1 MAEFDEVQGNFVL
14 DILSNKM
21 KPGAQDRLIRLPS

>member
-1 MAEFDEVQGNFVL
+1 MQNLFSKFELKQTINIQIL

-21 KPGAQDRLIRLPS
+21 K